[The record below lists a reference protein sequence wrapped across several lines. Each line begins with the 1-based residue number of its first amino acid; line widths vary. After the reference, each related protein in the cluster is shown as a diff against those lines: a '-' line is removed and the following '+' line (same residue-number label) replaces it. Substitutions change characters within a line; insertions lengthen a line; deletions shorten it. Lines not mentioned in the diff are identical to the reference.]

1 MVVVAVCDD
10 YHILHLP
17 SLVYRLLPVHVD
29 RNGLN
34 ELPQTLHGNPR
45 TPRMPSTPG
54 INEHNSIRRIVH
66 ERIDIWRFAVNIV
79 GLIDEERRCVQTI
92 CDESRGPRCLPS
104 NGRQTRGESRE
115 TG

>member
-1 MVVVAVCDD
+1 MAVCDD

-17 SLVYRLLPVHVD
+17 SLVYRPLPVHVD

-45 TPRMPSTPG
+45 TPRMSSTPG
-54 INEHNSIRRIVH
+54 INKHDSIRRIVH
-66 ERIDIWRFAVNIV
+66 KRIDIWRFAVNIV
-79 GLIDEERRCVQTI
+79 GLINEERRSVQTI
-92 CDESRGPRCLPS
+92 CDESRGPGCLPYD
-104 NGRQTRGESRE
+104 GRQTRGESRE